1 MRLWIQ
7 YQTCSIINCL
17 DLNIGKVYKEL
28 SINSKELSFISIV
41 QSLMKLKKM
50 SKKKFIAST
59 ACLCLILLSI
69 FPIHILGSTTLGEST
84 FPVEEES
91 EFIWKTVNA
100 TESWYLDVP
109 LVRFTVSKIYNE
121 TFNEKNYLFLNYT
134 LEFYYKI
141 SWVPGYTNSFYMS
154 YNKTLNFLNWSS
166 EGFRNGNLFI
176 FPTPINL
183 TLIGEAVEKEG
194 FLNYSVIEQKIVFDY
209 NGNGTRIEI
218 SINSAGIST
227 IIEKITNGTTIY
239 RWELNEDEI
248 IIIVPFGSNYII
260 ITIASIIPLAVITKK
275 KIANSRKH

>member
-69 FPIHILGSTTLGEST
+69 FPIYILGSTTLGEST

-100 TESWYLDVP
+100 TESWYMDVP

-141 SWVPGYTNSFYMS
+141 SF
-154 YNKTLNFLNWSS
+154 
-166 EGFRNGNLFI
+166 
-176 FPTPINL
+176 
-183 TLIGEAVEKEG
+183 
-194 FLNYSVIEQKIVFDY
+194 
-209 NGNGTRIEI
+209 EI
-218 SINSAGIST
+218 QHASAC
-227 IIEKITNGTTIY
+227 IY
-239 RWELNEDEI
+239 RWR
-248 IIIVPFGSNYII
+248 
-260 ITIASIIPLAVITKK
+260 A
-275 KIANSRKH
+275 